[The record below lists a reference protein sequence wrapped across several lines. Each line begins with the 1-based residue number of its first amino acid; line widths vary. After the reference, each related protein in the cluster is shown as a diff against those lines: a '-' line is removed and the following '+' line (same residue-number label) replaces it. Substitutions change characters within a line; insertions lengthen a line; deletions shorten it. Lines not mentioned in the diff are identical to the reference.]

1 MNRAATLRIHVE
13 SALASR
19 IPSALS
25 PRPRVLNPVV
35 PTGIAPLDALLGGG
49 VPLGAITE
57 FVGQEC
63 SGRTAVALSFAAQ
76 VIAQEKVCAWIDVS
90 DTFSPE
96 AAAAAG
102 VFLPQLLWV
111 RCGRKNAVTSP
122 YGGEKFALPQKYMVP
137 PPQPRGLHGG
147 GFGPHP
153 RNEAKG
159 LSQAVTHLFHEPATP
174 APQTKFL
181 PQLGMI
187 RDTNQFRSPKPLS
200 ASRRLSRIEQAL
212 RVTDLLLQAGWVGA
226 IIFDMGSITPELVT
240 RVPAATWFRY
250 RTAAE
255 RTQTSFLLLSQHACT
270 KSSAELVLNMKLL
283 PPFEGQRTIFTGVQ
297 SEVEIVRERFSSRN
311 ALETGYQKPPASE
324 RRTYLQNRP
333 VWTATR

>member
-1 MNRAATLRIHVE
+1 MNRAAALRIHVE

-25 PRPRVLNPVV
+25 PRPRVLYPVV

-57 FVGQEC
+57 FVGAEC

-76 VIAQEKVCAWIDVS
+76 VIAQEKICAWIDVS
-90 DTFSPE
+90 DAFSPE

-102 VFLPQLLWV
+102 VSLSQLLWV
-111 RCGRKNAVTSP
+111 RCGRKTTAVS
-122 YGGEKFALPQKYMVP
+122 GCGEEKFTLPQKYLVP

-153 RNEAKG
+153 RSETKG
-159 LSQAVTHLFHEPATP
+159 LSQAVTNLLHEPTIS
-174 APQTKFL
+174 APNAKLL
-181 PQLGMI
+181 PQVGTACEM
-187 RDTNQFRSPKPLS
+187 NQSKPPVLPS
-200 ASRRLSRIEQAL
+200 ASRPLSRIEQAL

-226 IIFDMGSITPELVT
+226 IIFDMGSIAPELVT

-250 RTAAE
+250 RAAAE

-270 KSSAELVLNMKLL
+270 KSSAKLVLNMKLL
-283 PPFEGQRTIFTGVQ
+283 RPFQEQLTIFTGIQ
-297 SEVEIVRERFSSRN
+297 SEVEIVRERFNSRN
-311 ALETGYQKPPASE
+311 ELETGRPKPPASE
-324 RRTYLQNRP
+324 RRTYLENRP

>member
-1 MNRAATLRIHVE
+1 MNRAAALRIHVE

-25 PRPRVLNPVV
+25 PRPCVLYPVV
-35 PTGIAPLDALLGGG
+35 PTGIAPLDTLLGGG
-49 VPLGAITE
+49 LPLGAITE
-57 FVGQEC
+57 FVGAEC

-76 VIAQEKVCAWIDVS
+76 VIAQEKICAWIDVS
-90 DTFSPE
+90 DAFSPE

-102 VFLPQLLWV
+102 ISLSQLLWV
-111 RCGRKNAVTSP
+111 RCGRKGTETSAC
-122 YGGEKFALPQKYMVP
+122 GEEKFTLPQKYLVP

-153 RNEAKG
+153 RNETKG
-159 LSQAVTHLFHEPATP
+159 LSEAVTNLLHEPATSAPP
-174 APQTKFL
+174 AKLL
-181 PQLGMI
+181 PQL
-187 RDTNQFRSPKPLS
+187 RTACETNQPRPPVLQP
-200 ASRRLSRIEQAL
+200 ASRPLSRIEQAL

-226 IIFDMGSITPELVT
+226 IIFDMGSIAPELVT

-250 RTAAE
+250 RAAAE

-283 PPFEGQRTIFTGVQ
+283 QPLQQQTIFTGVK

-311 ALETGYQKPPASE
+311 TLKTGLPKPPASE
-324 RRTYLQNRP
+324 RRTYLQNRT